1 MRIMYMSIYVHK
13 YINISMYLP
22 IYAYIYKIKMRKR
35 FKDKNNLKDLK
46 IKSTTAKI
54 QPKKP
59 VLSLLVV

>member
-1 MRIMYMSIYVHK
+1 MYMSIYVYK

-22 IYAYIYKIKMRKR
+22 IYAYIYKMKMRKR
-35 FKDKNNLKDLK
+35 FKDKNDLKDFK

>member
-1 MRIMYMSIYVHK
+1 
-13 YINISMYLP
+13 MYLP